1 MEAVTEHFNQLR
13 SQLPSNFEEV
23 QSCIS
28 QLKEKIPT
36 SYDDIEPYVN
46 ALKNVS
52 TDDIVSDFSNLK
64 VTPITVSLSI
74 TAFTT
79 LFILGRILGSSG
91 QQGRSKS
98 SKKNQ
103 KKRSK
108 KKLTKAQKANED
120 IQSILDFVEETYV
133 PEIDEYLENYKT
145 LKEDDLEY
153 KYNYFEEMLLKQLMK
168 LDGIDVVGND
178 ILRDNRKKVI
188 KFIQDHQ
195 RRLDAFKKK
204 LICRHAMLL
213 LIKNYC
219 VLSRTHVILYMYS

>member
-1 MEAVTEHFNQLR
+1 MEVVTEHFNQLK

-28 QLKEKIPT
+28 HLTDKIPT

-178 ILRDNRKKVI
+178 ILRDNRRKVI

-195 RRLDAFKKK
+195 RRLDAFKKEVN
-204 LICRHAMLL
+204 M
-213 LIKNYC
+213 
-219 VLSRTHVILYMYS
+219 

>member
-195 RRLDAFKKK
+195 RRLDAFKKEVN
-204 LICRHAMLL
+204 M
-213 LIKNYC
+213 
-219 VLSRTHVILYMYS
+219 